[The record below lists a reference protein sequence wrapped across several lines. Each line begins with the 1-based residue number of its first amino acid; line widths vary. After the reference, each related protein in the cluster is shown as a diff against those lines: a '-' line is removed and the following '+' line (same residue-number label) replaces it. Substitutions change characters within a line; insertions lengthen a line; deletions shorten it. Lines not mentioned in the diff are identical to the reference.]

1 MKPEERMTMAVG
13 VMTSWNAD
21 PAGPAMDSVA
31 DDICYL
37 MAENRATLSDMIDGL
52 VALSGRLL
60 VDLEWATGDSVEE
73 ILRQVAREF
82 SRE

>member
-21 PAGPAMDSVA
+21 PGGPAKASVA
-31 DDICYL
+31 DDVCYL

-60 VDLEWATGDSVEE
+60 VDLEWASGTSVEE
-73 ILRQVAREF
+73 ILRHVGREY

>member
-1 MKPEERMTMAVG
+1 MAVG

-21 PAGPAMDSVA
+21 PSGPAKESVA
-31 DDICYL
+31 DDIGYL
-37 MAENRATLSDMIDGL
+37 MAENRATLSDVVDGL

-60 VDLEWATGDSVEE
+60 VDLEWATGNSVEQ
-73 ILRQVAREF
+73 ILRQVGREY

>member
-1 MKPEERMTMAVG
+1 MAVG

-21 PAGPAMDSVA
+21 PAGPAKESVA

-37 MAENRATLSDMIDGL
+37 MAENGATLSDVIDGL
-52 VALSGRLL
+52 VSLSGRLL
-60 VDLEWATGDSVEE
+60 VDLEWATGSPVEE
-73 ILRQVAREF
+73 ILRQVGREY

>member
-1 MKPEERMTMAVG
+1 MAVG

-21 PAGPAMDSVA
+21 PAGPARESVSE
-31 DDICYL
+31 DIGYL

-52 VALSGRLL
+52 VSLSGRLL
-60 VDLEWATGDSVEE
+60 VDLEWATGSSVEQ
-73 ILRQVAREF
+73 ILRQVGCEY